1 MCSLFVRH
9 IQTANDKCMSPVF
22 YSIKPSIDSLKKI
35 VFEEELE
42 KYAGPQRSH
51 PQLRGEFLVKF
62 CHSVETMY
70 QKMTQVF

>member
-42 KYAGPQRSH
+42 KYAGPQ
-51 PQLRGEFLVKF
+51 LRGEFLVKF